1 MFPIPVGSPS
11 ALATRANAV
20 PGVVRT
26 VALAAGVLAA
36 GAVIPALAQATRH
49 EARPAVRAVPPV
61 ARDAVT
67 APVAPDVINRD
78 ASGRVA
84 IRATR
89 LDTALTIDGHL
100 DESTYRQVKSFGGF
114 VQQEPQEGRPS
125 SVSTDVWVFF
135 DKQLGIDL
143 GGVHGADS
151 RSVNL
156 DTLFGP
162 GKAAGNYIFDF
173 FFAERHTSESNLRIE
188 TSLTLLPPSQVP
200 EPASFALVLAG
211 MAGMGWVG
219 RRRRS

>member
-1 MFPIPVGSPS
+1 VFPIPVGSPS

-114 VQQEPQEGRPS
+114 IQQEPQEGRPS

-135 DKQLGIDL
+135 DDQAVYVAARCWQDASLPLVANDLRRDGPTLTCPFNLQDREHDHCFGRADHKVGGHGSLASHRCTKWGILG
-143 GGVHGADS
+143 S
-151 RSVNL
+151 R
-156 DTLFGP
+156 
-162 GKAAGNYIFDF
+162 GN
-173 FFAERHTSESNLRIE
+173 SK
-188 TSLTLLPPSQVP
+188 PVMP
-200 EPASFALVLAG
+200 EAR
-211 MAGMGWVG
+211 G
-219 RRRRS
+219 R

>member
-1 MFPIPVGSPS
+1 VFPIPVGSPS

-114 VQQEPQEGRPS
+114 IQQEPQEGRPS

-135 DKQLGIDL
+135 DDQAVYVAARCWQDASRCRSWPTTCGATGRASSTTTISPSSSTPSST
-143 GGVHGADS
+143 GGTGSCS
-151 RSVNL
+151 RPIRSARS
-156 DTLFGP
+156 T
-162 GKAAGNYIFDF
+162 
-173 FFAERHTSESNLRIE
+173 TS
-188 TSLTLLPPSQVP
+188 
-200 EPASFALVLAG
+200 
-211 MAGMGWVG
+211 
-219 RRRRS
+219 